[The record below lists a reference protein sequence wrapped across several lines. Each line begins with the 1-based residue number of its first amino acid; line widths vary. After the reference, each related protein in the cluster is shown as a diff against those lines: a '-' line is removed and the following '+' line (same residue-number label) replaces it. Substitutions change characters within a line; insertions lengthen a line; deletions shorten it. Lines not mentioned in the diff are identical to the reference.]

1 MRLDVAGL
9 EPSTDGE
16 FYEAW
21 LLGKD
26 GDLIALGSFRV
37 GEDGDRSVELP
48 LPVDPA
54 SFEYFDVS
62 IEANGEGPDHSGRS
76 VLRGLTTY

>member
-26 GDLIALGSFRV
+26 GPHAVPAGSEKAGDDVLPLSPVLI
-37 GEDGDRSVELP
+37 
-48 LPVDPA
+48 LPVDRAELVRAYHSSVPGNAPA
-54 SFEYFDVS
+54 TDPFMK
-62 IEANGEGPDHSGRS
+62 P
-76 VLRGLTTY
+76 